1 MSLLTYK
8 KFKII
13 INGDSPKENGLQYG
27 DVVIRKY
34 LESST
39 SYYSVLY
46 VTEIGTTPVTIN
58 GEPKTEKWFIGSLIY
73 GDDPLTEQPLDF
85 TRITS
90 LSNSDRMGALYL
102 TSVDND
108 APYLDIVDRI
118 GIDGSINY
126 PRYIGAYGVYDKYSY
141 AIYGTQYFSSIYTEY
156 SGSEQRII
164 RITKNATPIPVGESV
179 LLSIPTLKGSY
190 ADQKVIISYKYRTS
204 DNYSIQ
210 TSVSDGNGDYE
221 LMSSLISSTNEFKSA
236 LNLFSVSNIHTDSY
250 FKIDLSQLSVE
261 GSWIEI
267 SDLNIIPLNALISWE
282 NQTKTRVGK
291 LSGISDPVFGALRDY
306 GAYIQRIY
314 ASKDVNISGTLTAG
328 DKNGFGAT
336 FYAGKIHKNVVI
348 DSMNHDW
355 ELFASEDLIQDNP
368 VGIGKVFKMSDM
380 SLSGSNHRF
389 TYNTQEWYQSHIGDE
404 YTFSAWFKSGNGT
417 KTFSFDD
424 NDSDIKAFSVGE
436 EWRRI
441 QFNFIVGSD
450 VSNNYCFVDI
460 SGPDTDNDFYICGMQ
475 VEKGE
480 YATAY
485 QPTDGTITPEDNSY
499 GVWMARGGIGGTIQ
513 NPLLKLTNDGWI
525 KSRGDR
531 FYITPEGNAYFEG
544 QVEAG
549 SGKIGGWNISQNSIF
564 SGVEKNLLGSY
575 TDESG
580 SITIG
585 SLGVRSYRWR
595 LENDGSGAFAN
606 GKINWNSDGDAFIGQ
621 WTIDS
626 DSIYVGIKKSDP
638 GFTSSGITI
647 HSSGAIRSMY
657 SRIESDG
664 KLYATNADISG
675 KITASLGEIGTWKID
690 SDSIYSGAKALSASS
705 FSLTDGSITLWS
717 AGAISSRYF
726 RLGTD
731 GKIYA
736 TNVDINGKIT
746 ASSGL
751 IGAWSIDSNSIYSG
765 TKGNSNSVFT
775 SSPGSIT
782 LWSEGAITSRYFRI
796 STDGVMIASNV
807 DVSGKI
813 TASSGSIGGWVV
825 DSSSIYSGVKSLD
838 NSSFTLSDGSITIW
852 GSGAISSRYFR
863 LGVDGKIYASNV
875 DISGKIVASS
885 GSVGSWNIDFDS
897 IYSGTK
903 ALDNGSNTVSD
914 GSITIWSSGS
924 ISARYFKLL
933 SDGKIYASNADISGK
948 ISASSG
954 VIGGWT
960 INELSISGGN
970 TIINSTGSIANGSS
984 WALNSDGSSSF
995 AEGKISFTSSGD
1007 GYIGGWKINTNS
1019 IYSGT
1024 KALNDSSY
1032 TTVANSMTIWSS
1044 GAISAFNFRVGT
1056 DGKLYATNADISGK
1070 ITASSGSMGLW
1081 NIGDSLFTGTENN
1094 ISGQFT
1100 SAIGSIT
1107 IGSNGIRGYKWRF
1120 ESDGSGSIAGDNIYW
1135 DAAGLLTISGNASTA
1150 SQLKVAVELW
1160 GNSFN
1165 GSEPIYGPLLIKNTV
1180 DPSKSVTLS
1189 VDIDGNLKID
1199 GNIYATG
1206 EVSAYG
1212 AGSGTGGG
1220 GGLISSVL
1228 GSAGLGGSYLDSD
1241 LTNTFNAYT
1250 INLINTNLTSAL
1262 GRIGTLETSTPNV
1275 AWGIP
1280 TSQYTPLTI
1289 NSVTRN
1295 LSLDGHTH
1303 SYLPLSGG
1311 NLTGALTINGST
1323 AWHAGNDGGLFKAA
1337 LNTSVDVN
1345 DYNYWQNRGGKLY
1358 NAANAPYNYYS
1369 FISFGEGKY
1378 QTQFNGYN
1386 NNLKFRAS
1394 GDEGVDVMSWRTI
1407 WHDGNDG
1414 AGSGLDADLL
1424 DGKHDTYFLY
1434 RDGQLNVN
1442 NVDFNTVSYTSGYG
1456 ITMQPIHTPNFS
1468 GATNNP
1474 FMNYGQM
1481 VNFDGGT
1488 MFPFRMAFNYGDS
1501 SLWVQSAGYQN
1512 GTTYNYSGGALW
1524 KKIAFT
1530 TDNVA
1535 SATKL
1540 ATTRTIWGQN
1550 FNGEG
1555 NVSGSMTSVTSI
1567 SMNGSLSG
1575 VTTGNFSGEV
1585 QVNVGGG
1592 ANNALY
1598 LNGDMRFGPDYSGA
1612 RTGLVKYNT
1621 TFDGLLID
1629 TWSSGKQVRIGGSKV
1644 VLGVGEGGQLG
1655 NVLIG
1660 TSVDAG
1666 YKLDVNGTS
1675 RFSDTI
1681 LAKNLI
1687 FNSNSTWGNLGSVL
1701 CTWGN
1706 NGGYPTLYGSSAE
1719 RWIMHINPHIS
1730 YVQNGIGEYT
1740 GAMNGATIRFAGNT
1754 AGSIAWD
1761 LGVGC
1766 NSVGAD
1772 KFSIGRNGTSFFKIA
1787 NDAHAFFDGVLESTS
1802 RIFSGFDS
1810 GAQGSISC
1818 SNWFR
1823 TNGATGWYN
1832 QTYGGG
1838 MTMEDYTYVKVS
1850 HNKSLWVNGNIVG
1863 TGEVTAY
1870 SASDVR
1876 LKTDVTTLRDSLRI
1890 IELLNP
1896 VSYKWNSIAKEL
1908 NPMKSDDMDYGLI
1921 AQELECVMPELVHT
1935 VYGQYKSVD
1944 YVKIIPHL
1952 ICAIKQLK
1960 SEIDMLKS

>member
-1 MSLLTYK
+1 MALINYK
-8 KFKII
+8 KFKITI
-13 INGDSPKENGLQYG
+13 SGDSPKENGLQYG

-34 LESST
+34 FDKNV

-46 VTEIGTTPVTIN
+46 VLENGESPVIIN
-58 GEPKTEKWFIGSLIY
+58 GDEKYEKWFIGALIY
-73 GDDPLTEQPLDF
+73 GDEPGTGQPLDF
-85 TRITS
+85 ARITS
-90 LSNSDRMGALYL
+90 LSNKDRMGAMYM
-102 TSVDND
+102 TAVDSD
-108 APYLDIVDRI
+108 APYLDIIDRI
-118 GIDGSINY
+118 GFSGSINY
-126 PRYIGAYGVYDKYSY
+126 PSSIGFYNQYDKLAYSFT
-141 AIYGTQYFSSIYTEY
+141 GREYFSASYNEFI
-156 SGSEQRII
+156 GSEQRII
-164 RITKNATPIPVGESV
+164 RLTRNSVAIPIGTKVNFGMQ
-179 LLSIPTLKGSY
+179 TLKGSY
-190 ADQKVIISYKYRTS
+190 ADQKIIVSYKYRS
-204 DNYSIQ
+204 SSIL
-210 TSVSDGNGDYE
+210 SFDSKVSDENDDYI
-221 LMSSLISSTNEFKSA
+221 LMSSSLNSETEWKNEFVV
-236 LNLFSVSNIHTDSY
+236 FSVSNIHDNSY
-250 FKIDLSQLSVE
+250 FKIDISTLSSE

-267 SDLNIIPLNALISWE
+267 SDFNIIPLNRLTSWID
-282 NQTKTRVGK
+282 QTKVRIGR
-291 LSGISDPVFGALRDY
+291 LSGVSDDVFGAMQDY
-306 GAYIQRIY
+306 GAYIQRLY
-314 ASKDVNISGTLTAG
+314 ASKDVNIAGTLTAG
-328 DKNGFGAT
+328 DRNGFGST
-336 FYAGKIHKNVVI
+336 FYAGKIHKNAVQNSI
-348 DSMNHDW
+348 DHNWGLDADIS
-355 ELFASEDLIQDNP
+355 LLQVNP
-368 VGIGKVFKMSDM
+368 VGIGNVFRLSDK
-380 SLSGSNHRF
+380 SASGNNHRF
-389 TYNTQEWYQSHIGDE
+389 NYNTPIWYQENIGKK
-404 YTFSAWFKSGNGT
+404 YVFSAWFKSGNGDKEFT
-417 KTFSFDD
+417 LDENNNEAKIFY
-424 NDSDIKAFSVGE
+424 VEE
-436 EWRRI
+436 EWKRI
-441 QFNFIVGSD
+441 QFQFTIGSD
-450 VSNNYCFVDI
+450 VSNEYCFIDI
-460 SGPDTDNDFYICGMQ
+460 SGADTNSDFYICGMQ
-475 VEKGE
+475 VEEGE
-480 YATAY
+480 NATAY
-485 QPTDGTITPEDNSY
+485 QPTDGTITPEDNAY
-499 GVWMARGGIGGTIQ
+499 GVWMSRGGIGGTIQ

-544 QVEAG
+544 HIEAG
-549 SGKIGGWNISQNSIF
+549 SGKIGGWSISQSSIF

-675 KITASLGEIGTWKID
+675 KITASLGEIGAWKID
-690 SDSIYSGAKALSASS
+690 SDSIYSGTKSLNASS
-705 FSLTDGSITLWS
+705 FSVSDGSITLWS
-717 AGAISSRYF
+717 SGAICSRYF

-765 TKGNSNSVFT
+765 TKGESSSEFT

-885 GSVGSWNIDFDS
+885 GLIGSWSIDSNS

-903 ALDNGSNTVSD
+903 ALDNGSNTIDD
-914 GSITIWSSGS
+914 GSITIWGSGAISS
-924 ISARYFKLL
+924 RYFRLGI
-933 SDGKIYASNADISGK
+933 DGKIYASNVDISGK
-948 ISASSG
+948 ISATSG

-970 TIINSTGSIANGSS
+970 TIINSIGSITNGTS
-984 WALNSDGSSSF
+984 WTLNSDGSSSF
-995 AEGKISFTSSGD
+995 AGGKISFTSSGD

-1070 ITASSGSMGLW
+1070 ITASSGSVGLW
-1081 NIGDSLFTGTENN
+1081 NIGNSLFTGTENN
-1094 ISGQFT
+1094 ESGQFT
-1100 SAIGSIT
+1100 PSVGGIT
-1107 IGSNGIRGYKWRF
+1107 LGSNGIRGYKWRF
-1120 ESDGSGSIAGDNIYW
+1120 ESDGSGAIAGGNIYW

-1165 GSEPIYGPLLIKNTV
+1165 GTEPIYGPLLIKNTV

-1189 VDIDGNLKID
+1189 VDVDGNLKID

-1212 AGSGTGGG
+1212 AGVGTGGG
-1220 GGLISSVL
+1220 SGLITSVL

-1250 INLINTNLTSAL
+1250 INLINSNLTSAL
-1262 GRIGTLETSTPNV
+1262 GRIGALETSTPNV
-1275 AWGIP
+1275 SWGNP

-1311 NLTGALTINGST
+1311 AMSNTNVVSQ
-1323 AWHAGNDGGLFKAA
+1323 
-1337 LNTSVDVN
+1337 LNS
-1345 DYNYWQNRGGKLY
+1345 
-1358 NAANAPYNYYS
+1358 
-1369 FISFGEGKY
+1369 
-1378 QTQFNGYN
+1378 
-1386 NNLKFRAS
+1386 
-1394 GDEGVDVMSWRTI
+1394 
-1407 WHDGNDG
+1407 
-1414 AGSGLDADLL
+1414 DLL

-1434 RDGQLNVN
+1434 RDSQFNAN
-1442 NVDFNTVSYTSGYG
+1442 NVDFNAVSYNFGYG
-1456 ITMQPIHTPNFS
+1456 ITIQPIHTPNFS

-1488 MFPFRMAFNYGDS
+1488 NFPFRIAYNYGDAT
-1501 SLWVQSAGYQN
+1501 LWFQPAGYK
-1512 GTTYNYSGGALW
+1512 TTNYDYSGGALW

-1535 SATKL
+1535 SATYSPNSSKL
-1540 ATTRTIWGQN
+1540 YSTDEPYKYSGIAPYYGYITYNNGLNVWDFKVSPNTPENVRVYMSDRLTNTRTIWGQN

-1555 NVSGSMTSVTSI
+1555 NVTGA
-1567 SMNGSLSG
+1567 LSG
-1575 VTTGNFSGEV
+1575 ATTGTFSSTISATTGIFSNLTANYITKHTAGGLANSLIYDNGT
-1585 QVNVGGG
+1585 NVGIG
-1592 ANNALY
+1592 
-1598 LNGDMRFGPDYSGA
+1598 
-1612 RTGLVKYNT
+1612 RT
-1621 TFDGLLID
+1621 
-1629 TWSSGKQVRIGGSKV
+1629 
-1644 VLGVGEGGQLG
+1644 
-1655 NVLIG
+1655 
-1660 TSVDAG
+1660 DAG
-1666 YKLDVNGTS
+1666 YKLDVNGTF
-1675 RFSDTI
+1675 RTAGIAYF
-1681 LAKNLI
+1681 
-1687 FNSNSTWGNLGSVL
+1687 
-1701 CTWGN
+1701 GN
-1706 NGGYPTLYGSSAE
+1706 NLRIQDSGSYSELIGGSGKSIKFYTNDGIYNPLNLFSSGNVGVNTATDAG
-1719 RWIMHINPHIS
+1719 
-1730 YVQNGIGEYT
+1730 YKLDV
-1740 GAMNGATIRFAGNT
+1740 NGAGRFT
-1754 AGSIAWD
+1754 ESISA
-1761 LGVGC
+1761 
-1766 NSVGAD
+1766 
-1772 KFSIGRNGTSFFKIA
+1772 
-1787 NDAHAFFDGVLESTS
+1787 S
-1802 RIFSGFDS
+1802 RIFTGYDS
-1810 GAQGSISC
+1810 GSSGSVSC

-1823 TNGATGWYN
+1823 SNGATGWFN
-1832 QTYGGG
+1832 ETYGAGIH
-1838 MTMEDYTYVKVS
+1838 MTDYTYVKVS
-1850 HNKSLWVNGNIVG
+1850 HNKSFWVNGNIVA

-1876 LKTDVTTLRDSLRI
+1876 LKTDVTTLKDSLRI

-1896 VSYKWNSIAKEL
+1896 VSYKWNSLAKEL
-1908 NPMKSDDMDYGLI
+1908 NPLKNDNTDYGLI
-1921 AQELECVMPELVHT
+1921 AQELECVMPELVHPI
-1935 VYGQYKSVD
+1935 YDGEYKSID
-1944 YVKIIPHL
+1944 YVKIIPLL
-1952 ICAIKQLK
+1952 IGAIKELQL
-1960 SEIDMLKS
+1960 EINELKNK